1 MFTNHIAVRRTAL
14 LAVLGVMLQTR
25 ASATAAADTKPTPCC
40 FTNIRYAGVCQVE
53 PSEDQTC
60 ASILA
65 YLNNPASAGK
75 TYCSNTSVRGSWKQT
90 RCKP

>member
-1 MFTNHIAVRRTAL
+1 MFTTHIVVRRAVL
-14 LAVLGVMLQTR
+14 LAVLSALLHTR
-25 ASATAAADTKPTPCC
+25 ASATAAADPKPDPCC
-40 FTNIRYAGVCQVE
+40 FTNIRFAGVCQVE

-75 TYCSNTSVRGSWKQT
+75 TYCSNTSVRGGWKQT
-90 RCKP
+90 ECKR